1 MSQETIDQGLLNGS
15 IVKMGSHYFYS
26 EDVAKTLLP
35 RINEIEVTEEV
46 AE

>member
-1 MSQETIDQGLLNGS
+1 MNAEEIEAGLLDGS

-35 RINEIEVTEEV
+35 RITEIEVKE
-46 AE
+46 